1 LTITGLDSI
10 VAAATS
16 LNSLSIPARNL
27 AQLAPRESQLVT
39 LGVIIDNSH
48 EHSSRELISFIRES
62 RSLKK
67 VILDGLLLIDDER
80 SEKATNLIK
89 LVKAACKQEGIELWK
104 ENCKV
109 NGQVDLDS
117 W

>member
-39 LGVIIDNSH
+39 LGLIIDNSH

-62 RSLKK
+62 GSLKK